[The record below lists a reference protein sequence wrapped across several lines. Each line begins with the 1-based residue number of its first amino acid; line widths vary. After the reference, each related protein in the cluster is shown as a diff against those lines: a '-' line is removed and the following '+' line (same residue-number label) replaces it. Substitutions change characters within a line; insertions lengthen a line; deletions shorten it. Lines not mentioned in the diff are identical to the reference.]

1 MKRILVAPL
10 LCTMLAACSTTPVTN
25 GSAGVVPPDRVYSA
39 EYLQDRDGADA
50 QVTFLRD
57 KGFSGSG
64 CSHDIFVNNT
74 KVLAIRQGEGATLK
88 LEPGS
93 YFFWL
98 ETGGG
103 LCPNISTSQNATL
116 GSGERQVYR
125 ILLPSDG
132 SLRLTRT
139 E

>member
-1 MKRILVAPL
+1 MAG
-10 LCTMLAACSTTPVTN
+10 CSTTPVSN
-25 GSAGVVPPDRVYSA
+25 GTATAVPGERIYAP
-39 EYLQDRDGADA
+39 EYLQQRPGADA
-50 QVTFLRD
+50 AVTFLRD

-74 KVLAIRQGEGATLK
+74 KVLSIRQGEGITLK
-88 LEPGS
+88 LQPGA
-93 YFFWL
+93 YFFRL

-103 LCPNISTSQNATL
+103 LCPNIATSQNATFS
-116 GSGERQVYR
+116 SGERQVYR

-132 SLRLTRT
+132 NLRLTRS